1 VVYLPAGGGRFLDP
15 GMPLAVTAQ
24 QAAFAQGKDGA
35 IWMAEVNRSVHTVPK
50 VGDRSPN
57 TELILGLLTLL
68 IDRKEASGFGTVG
81 DGLGRIIDPSR
92 IRERRIDGFG
102 VEAERFTQKDGL
114 LSDIVHALLED
125 REGNIWVAGD
135 RGLERFREGAFAPV
149 ATPGSV
155 RPRFVFAS
163 RHVDLDRCVQ
173 RIRTSAAGPAGPG
186 NDPDRF
192 FRYQPSPG
200 QFGSPLVRLWRQ
212 GLPFP
217 RTALRP
223 GALGPE

>member
-1 VVYLPAGGGRFLDP
+1 MVYLPAGGGRFLDP

-163 RHVDLDRCVQ
+163 RD
-173 RIRTSAAGPAGPG
+173 TSIWTAAFSYTDFCGWARRAGK
-186 NDPDRF
+186 R
-192 FRYQPSPG
+192 S
-200 QFGSPLVRLWRQ
+200 
-212 GLPFP
+212 
-217 RTALRP
+217 
-223 GALGPE
+223 

>member
-149 ATPGSV
+149 ATPRSV
-155 RPRFVFAS
+155 RPRFVLAS
-163 RHVDLDRCVQ
+163 RD
-173 RIRTSAAGPAGPG
+173 TSIWTAAFSYTDFCGWARRAGK
-186 NDPDRF
+186 R
-192 FRYQPSPG
+192 S
-200 QFGSPLVRLWRQ
+200 
-212 GLPFP
+212 
-217 RTALRP
+217 
-223 GALGPE
+223 

>member
-1 VVYLPAGGGRFLDP
+1 
-15 GMPLAVTAQ
+15 MPLAVTAQ

-35 IWMAEVNRSVHTVPK
+35 IWMAEVNRSVYTVPK

-149 ATPGSV
+149 ATPGRSV
-155 RPRFVFAS
+155 PAS
-163 RHVDLDRCVQ
+163 SSQVGTRRSGPLR
-173 RIRTSAAGPAGPG
+173 SAYTDFCGWPAGPG